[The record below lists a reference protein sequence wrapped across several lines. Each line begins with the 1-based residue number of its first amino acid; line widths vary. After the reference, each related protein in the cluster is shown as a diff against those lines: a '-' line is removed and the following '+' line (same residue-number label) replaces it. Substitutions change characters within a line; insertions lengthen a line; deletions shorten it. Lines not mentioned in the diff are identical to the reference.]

1 MKRQLLGAAVALP
14 LMAVLALAG
23 CAREGGDD
31 GIASAG
37 NGTAAA
43 TPSAGPSLSQ
53 QERGI
58 KFAQCMREHG
68 IEMDDPDPNGGPVR
82 VRIGGPGSGPVDKG
96 KAEAAMEA
104 CKQYSPFG
112 EGGPGKADPQMAE
125 NMRKFAQCMRDNGV
139 PNFPDPDGNG
149 IRIDASVG
157 EDPDFEAA
165 QKLCQDKFMPGL
177 DGGKKVTP

>member
-1 MKRQLLGAAVALP
+1 MKRRLLGAALALP
-14 LMAVLALAG
+14 LTAALALAG
-23 CAREGGDD
+23 CAGEDGGD
-31 GIASAG
+31 GIATVGA
-37 NGTAAA
+37 TTPTA

-68 IEMDDPDPNGGPVR
+68 IDMDDPDPNGGPVR
-82 VRIGGPGSGPVDKG
+82 IRIGGSGGPVDREKV
-96 KAEAAMEA
+96 EAAQKA
-104 CKQYSPFG
+104 CEQFSPFG
-112 EGGPGKADPQMAE
+112 ENGPGKPDPQMAE

-149 IRIDASVG
+149 IRIDRSVG

-177 DGGKKVTP
+177 GGPAKVGS

>member
-1 MKRQLLGAAVALP
+1 MKRRLLGAALALP
-14 LMAVLALAG
+14 LTAALALAG
-23 CAREGGDD
+23 CAGKDQGD
-31 GIASAG
+31 GIATVGGSTP
-37 NGTAAA
+37 TAA
-43 TPSAGPSLSQ
+43 PSAEPSLSQ

-68 IEMDDPDPNGGPVR
+68 VQMDDPDPNGGPVR
-82 VRIGGPGSGPVDKG
+82 VRISGGPMDRDKMQ
-96 KAEAAMEA
+96 AAQEA

-112 EGGPGKADPQMAE
+112 ENGPGKPDPQMEE

-149 IRIDASVG
+149 IRIDRSVG

-165 QKLCQDKFMPGL
+165 QKLCQEKFMPGL
-177 DGGKKVTP
+177 GGPAKVGS

>member
-1 MKRQLLGAAVALP
+1 MKRRLRGAALALP
-14 LMAVLALAG
+14 LAAALALAG
-23 CAREGGDD
+23 CAGKDGDD
-31 GIASAG
+31 GIASVG
-37 NGTAAA
+37 GPAASA
-43 TPSAGPSLSQ
+43 APSAGPSLSQ

-82 VRIGGPGSGPVDKG
+82 VRIGGNGPVDREKV
-96 KAEAAMEA
+96 EAAQEA
-104 CKQYSPFG
+104 CKEYSPFG
-112 EGGPGKADPQMAE
+112 EGGPARNDPQMQE

-149 IRIDASVG
+149 IRIDKSVG

-165 QKLCQDKFMPGL
+165 QKLCQEKFMPGL
-177 DGGKKVTP
+177 GGPAKVGS